1 MAEHILVIEDE
12 QKIADFLRR
21 GLTYEGFQVDVRV
34 DGEAGLKAARDNPPD
49 LVILD
54 IMLPGLDGFEVC
66 RRLRAGGPVPILML
80 TARDSV
86 SDRVKGLDSGAD
98 DYVVKP
104 FHFEELIARVRA
116 LLRRSRPSEEM
127 VLHFADLTLN
137 VTTREV
143 TRGTRKVELTTK
155 EFDLLH
161 FFMRHPR
168 QVLPRE
174 LIYDRIWGYDF
185 GGESNI
191 LEVYIRYL
199 RSKLES
205 GGEPRL
211 IQTVRGVGYALR
223 EES

>member
-1 MAEHILVIEDE
+1 MVERILVIEDE
-12 QKIADFLRR
+12 PKIADFLRR
-21 GLTYEGFQVDVRV
+21 GLTYEGFTVQVAL
-34 DGEAGLKAARDNPPD
+34 DGESGLKAARDNPPD

-54 IMLPGLDGFEVC
+54 VMLPGLDGYEVC
-66 RRLRAGGPVPILML
+66 RRLRAAGPVPILML
-80 TARDSV
+80 TAREAV
-86 SDRVKGLDSGAD
+86 PDRVKGFESGAD

-104 FHFEELIARVRA
+104 FAFEELIARVRA
-116 LLRRSRPSEEM
+116 LLRRAHPAEET

-143 TRGTRKVELTTK
+143 LRGKRKIDLTTK

-168 QVLPRE
+168 QVLTRE

-185 GGESNI
+185 DGESNI

-199 RSKLES
+199 RNKLEQE
-205 GGEPRL
+205 GESRL

-223 EES
+223 ED

>member
-1 MAEHILVIEDE
+1 
-12 QKIADFLRR
+12 
-21 GLTYEGFQVDVRV
+21 
-34 DGEAGLKAARDNPPD
+34 
-49 LVILD
+49 
-54 IMLPGLDGFEVC
+54 MLPGLDGFEVC
-66 RRLRAGGPVPILML
+66 RRLRAGGSVPILML
-80 TARDSV
+80 TAKDAV
-86 SDRVKGLDSGAD
+86 ADRVKGLDSGAD

-104 FHFEELIARVRA
+104 FAFEELIARVRA

-127 VLHFADLTLN
+127 VVHFADLTLN

-143 TRGTRKVELTTK
+143 TRGARRVDLTTK

-223 EES
+223 EE

>member
-34 DGEAGLKAARDNPPD
+34 DGESGLKAARDNPPD